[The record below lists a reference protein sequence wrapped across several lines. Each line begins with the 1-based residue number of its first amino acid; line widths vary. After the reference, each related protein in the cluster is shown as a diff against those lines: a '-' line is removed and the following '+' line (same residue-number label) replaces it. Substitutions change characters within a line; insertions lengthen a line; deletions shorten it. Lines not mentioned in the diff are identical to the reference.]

1 MAKYY
6 PMMLNIENK
15 KCVVVGGGTIAY
27 RKCLELLQYGG
38 LVTVVADNIKGK
50 FLELIEAKT
59 IRYIKAYYEERYIE
73 DAFIVIASTDN
84 NNVNAQIFKDCSKRN
99 ILVNVV
105 DDPINCNFIVPAKIR
120 RGDLTISVSTNGKS
134 PVLSKQIKEELE
146 KHYDESYG
154 VLIDILGEL
163 RQEVIKKVNSPAAR
177 KLIFEKMLTA
187 EYLQKTR
194 SLTKEQIK
202 AELRELINEYY
213 Y

>member
-50 FLELIEAKT
+50 FEELIEAKT
-59 IRYIKAYYEERYIE
+59 IKYIKAYYEECYIE

-84 NNVNAQIFKDCSKRN
+84 SNVNSQIFKDCSKRD

-177 KLIFEKMLTA
+177 KLIFEKMLTQ